1 MKKLLSLLMLLL
13 MTLPAINAT
22 NYTLVTDL
30 KELEDGA
37 RYVIAAIDANYAI
50 SKTQNSNNR
59 AAEAKTKSRVAI
71 SLADT
76 DNVAVFT
83 LKGSTDAWT
92 FYDEEKN
99 GYLYAAATSAKNNY
113 LKTSGD
119 VGTYGSKNTCKITL
133 DDDYTAHIVFNIDA
147 SYPNTLVLN
156 NSNSPK
162 IFSCY
167 KADRKSVV

>member
-1 MKKLLSLLMLLL
+1 MLLL

-22 NYTLVTDL
+22 VYELVTDL
-30 KELEDGA
+30 KELKADA

-59 AAEAKTKSRVAI
+59 AAQEIVKSRVTI

-83 LKGSTDAWT
+83 LGGSTDAWT
-92 FYDEEKN
+92 FYDEEKS
-99 GYLYAAATSAKNNY
+99 GYLYAPSTKSSGQNY

-133 DDDYTAHIVFNIDA
+133 DDDCTAHIVFNIGA
-147 SYPNTLVLN
+147 SYSNTLVLN
-156 NSNSPK
+156 GTT

-167 KADRKSVV
+167 TAKTAASGKN